1 MLSIFQNQYLLYYI
15 MVGVVLNAAYDFII
29 SRIDKE
35 ELRLN
40 MAERLVFCAIWPIYF
55 IFFLFNFIKHN
66 TNNNDD
72 E

>member
-1 MLSIFQNQYLLYYI
+1 MLSIFQNQYFLYYI

-29 SRIDKE
+29 SYIDKE
-35 ELRLN
+35 ELRFN

-55 IFFLFNFIKHN
+55 IFFLFNFIKHF
-66 TNNNDD
+66 TNNDD

>member
-29 SRIDKE
+29 SRIDRE
-35 ELRLN
+35 ELRFN

-55 IFFLFNFIKHN
+55 IFFLLNFIKHF
-66 TNNNDD
+66 TNNDD

>member
-15 MVGVVLNAAYDFII
+15 TVGVVLNAAYDFII

-35 ELRLN
+35 ELRFN

-55 IFFLFNFIKHN
+55 IFFLFNFIKHF
-66 TNNNDD
+66 TNNDD